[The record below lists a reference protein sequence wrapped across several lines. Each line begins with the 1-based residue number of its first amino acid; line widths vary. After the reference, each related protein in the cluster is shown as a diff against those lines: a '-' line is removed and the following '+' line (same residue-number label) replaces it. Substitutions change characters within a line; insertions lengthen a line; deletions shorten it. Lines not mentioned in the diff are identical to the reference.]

1 MRKGLIAAALL
12 GGLMLTGCSGMRDGG
27 DTFTAHGESFRIIG
41 ISIPHDD
48 MTAAS
53 EQVPEGATITNVNS
67 TSADW
72 TSLWGFFGNLFGY
85 HYTAIGG
92 TK

>member
-1 MRKGLIAAALL
+1 MRKGLMAAALL
-12 GGLMLTGCSGMRDGG
+12 GGLMLTGCAGMRDGG
-27 DTFTAHGESFRIIG
+27 DTFTAHAESFRIIG

-53 EQVPEGATITNVNS
+53 NQVPEGATITSVSS
-67 TSADW
+67 TAADW
-72 TSLWGFFGNLFGY
+72 TSIWGFFGNLMGF
-85 HYTAIGG
+85 HSTHIGG